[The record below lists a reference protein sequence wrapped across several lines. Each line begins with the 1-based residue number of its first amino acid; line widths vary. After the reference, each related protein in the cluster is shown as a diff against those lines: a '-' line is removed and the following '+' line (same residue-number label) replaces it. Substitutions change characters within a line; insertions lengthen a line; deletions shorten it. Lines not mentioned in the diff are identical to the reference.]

1 MKMKTSEYYNDY
13 LVNIIH
19 TTNYKDKVKLAEF
32 LIKHKF
38 VKKRYKNKS
47 LETNQFKITKKG
59 QQIQALLNNLV
70 CLELRNWWIE
80 K

>member
-19 TTNYKDKVKLAEF
+19 TTNYKDKVELAEF

-47 LETNQFKITKKG
+47 LETNQFRITKKG